1 MKVKQVAKRERDRKL
16 NEVDKQARKLLLGRP
31 RTLISLADALACAP
45 KVAKQSLKRLEA
57 AGCNLRVLDSGE
69 AEISR
74 SIPEGAKLVVK
85 SKDFFDGKCFK
96 FGVVADTHLYSKYAR
111 LDVLECLYDIF
122 AREKIRTVFLPGNM
136 IDGECSYNKYD
147 LVGPSGF
154 DAQAEYFAKHFPKRD
169 GIVTRFI
176 TGRDHEGWYISR
188 EGINVGQRLQQTA
201 EEHGRKDLVCI
212 GHVEADIHFKA
223 KRGQAWMRMMHPGG
237 GSAYA
242 ISYTEQKVVESFQG
256 GEKPHILLLGHYH
269 KFNQGYPREVHT
281 IQAGCVQDQTHFMR
295 VHKLQAMVGG
305 CIVRFHQADTGEINR
320 FDVEWMPFYDRG
332 FYEKRD
338 KYKQW

>member
-1 MKVKQVAKRERDRKL
+1 MKIKEIVQRECDKKL
-16 NEVDKQARKLLLGRP
+16 TDLDKEARRLLLKRA
-31 RTLISLADALACAP
+31 RTLVSLADGLGCAP
-45 KVAKQSLKRLEA
+45 KEAQKSIKRLQA
-57 AGCNLRVLDSGE
+57 AGYNVALLESGE

-74 SIPEGAKLVVK
+74 IVPEGAKLVVN
-85 SKDFFDGKCFK
+85 SKDFFDGQWIK
-96 FGVVADTHLYSKYAR
+96 FGVVSDTHLYSKYAR

-122 AREKIRTVFLPGNM
+122 AREKIRVVFLPGNM
-136 IDGECSYNKYD
+136 IDGECRYNKFD

-154 DAQAEYFAKHFPKRD
+154 DAQAEYFAKRFPKRD

-201 EEHGRKDLVCI
+201 EEHGRKDLVWI
-212 GHVEADIHFKA
+212 GHVEADVHFKA
-223 KRGQAWMRMMHPGG
+223 KRGHAWMRMMHPGG

-242 ISYTEQKVVESFQG
+242 ISYTEQKIVESFQG

-269 KFNQGYPREVHT
+269 KFNQGYSREVHT
-281 IQAGCVQDQTHFMR
+281 VQAGCVQDQTPFLR
-295 VHKLQAMVGG
+295 ALKIQAHVGG
-305 CIVRFHQADTGEINR
+305 SIVRFHQADTGEINR
-320 FDVEWMPFYDRG
+320 FSVEWMPYYDRG